1 MSNQTKVVL
10 NVNIKQPNIIR
21 NVKLTE
27 SDDEGVLLDIENGTY
42 YGLDE
47 VGLDIWKLIEQK
59 KGFDDILKIIS
70 ETYNTSHYEVIRD
83 IEIFL
88 KELKNKGLISWS

>member
-70 ETYNTSHYEVIRD
+70 ETYNSSHYEVIRD

>member
-1 MSNQTKVVL
+1 M
-10 NVNIKQPNIIR
+10 NIKQPNIIR

-70 ETYNTSHYEVIRD
+70 ETYNSSHYEVIRD

>member
-21 NVKLTE
+21 NIKLTE

>member
-70 ETYNTSHYEVIRD
+70 ETYNTSHYEMIRD